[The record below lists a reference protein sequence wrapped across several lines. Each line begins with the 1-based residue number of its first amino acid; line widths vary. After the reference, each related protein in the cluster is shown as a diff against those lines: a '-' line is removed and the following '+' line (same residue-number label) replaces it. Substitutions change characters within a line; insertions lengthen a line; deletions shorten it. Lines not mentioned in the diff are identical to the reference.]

1 MSSSYYPSPPPIPAR
16 KSPQGPFPKSGAPS
30 YGGQPTSGYGL
41 QGGQGGQGVV
51 PPTAGYGVQPPGG
64 QVGLTP
70 GYGVQPPGG
79 PTAGYSGQGV
89 VPPTAGYVVQPPGG
103 QVGLT
108 PGYSGQGMVPP
119 TAGYGVQPPGGLS
132 SGYGVQP
139 PTGQGVRPPV
149 MPPSDLTSSS
159 GGYGGFPSSH
169 DPAPA
174 QRPTGP
180 GPSPVQVPMAPNY
193 GGGVRPPP
201 TGTLDNT
208 LPSAGVRPL
217 EVSPVRPPGDWFG
230 NSGFATAIGAA
241 AMSAMAGNENAVKQ
255 IMATTFDAERQKS
268 LSWFQSQVLFFKEYF
283 NVTHAYVRWKL
294 IFVLLPFIQSTSG
307 QIVSRATS
315 RDVPTSDEGDNE
327 KTASQGSGVGLRLFP
342 GRKPDLYIPIMGFI
356 TFILIHSLSKWD
368 DFHPDDLYNLASLGI
383 LLGFIEVLILKG
395 ASYVLNVA
403 HWKFTDIIAVC
414 GYKFANLSLS
424 IFLLILFSFGGR
436 PVWIGLYVFAA
447 AMAGVTVH
455 RGLLSAGNYNASTQ
469 NYLGTHSPNMEKLL
483 SLVAG
488 GAQFFWIW
496 ILMPSMK
503 IVATVASVS
512 GGAGGVRQVI
522 ESTGN

>member
-41 QGGQGGQGVV
+41 QGGQGVV

-70 GYGVQPPGG
+70 GY
-79 PTAGYSGQGV
+79 SGQGV
-89 VPPTAGYVVQPPGG
+89 
-103 QVGLT
+103 
-108 PGYSGQGMVPP
+108 VPP
-119 TAGYGVQPPGGLS
+119 TAGYGVQPPGGPTLGYGVQPPS
-132 SGYGVQP
+132 GQIGPTSGYGVQP

-149 MPPSDLTSSS
+149 VPPSGLTSSS

-208 LPSAGVRPL
+208 IPSAGVRPM
-217 EVSPVRPPGDWFG
+217 EVSPVRPPGDWFS

-315 RDVPTSDEGDNE
+315 RDVPTSDEGENE

-469 NYLGTHSPNMEKLL
+469 NYLGTHSPNMEKLV

-496 ILMPSMK
+496 ILMPSLK

-512 GGAGGVRQVI
+512 AGAGGIRQVI